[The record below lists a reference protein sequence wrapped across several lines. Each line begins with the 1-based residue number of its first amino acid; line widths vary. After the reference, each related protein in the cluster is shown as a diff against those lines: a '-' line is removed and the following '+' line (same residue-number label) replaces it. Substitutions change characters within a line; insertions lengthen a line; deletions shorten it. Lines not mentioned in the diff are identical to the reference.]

1 MKKHTQRLFII
12 EIVLAVLILV
22 IAFSVSNLIFI
33 RSMAQHQENQAI
45 MRISEEMILIS
56 EDIKSLN
63 FTNSITKDTEIYYDA
78 NGIKQENESIYTLI
92 ITLDSKE
99 SFISYHLDLYNRSSE
114 KLLSWDIVKV
124 VE

>member
-1 MKKHTQRLFII
+1 MKKNTQRLFII

-22 IAFSVSNLIFI
+22 ITFSISNLIFI

-56 EDIKSLN
+56 EDIKSQSL
-63 FTNSITKDTEIYYDA
+63 TNNITKDTEIYYDA
-78 NGIKQENESIYTLI
+78 NGIIQENESIYTLK
-92 ITLDSKE
+92 ITLNSKE
-99 SFISYHLDLYNRSSE
+99 SFISYRLDLYNKNNE

>member
-1 MKKHTQRLFII
+1 MKKNTQRLFII

-22 IAFSVSNLIFI
+22 ITFSISNLIFI

-56 EDIKSLN
+56 EDIKSQSL
-63 FTNSITKDTEIYYDA
+63 TNNITKDTEIYYDA
-78 NGIKQENESIYTLI
+78 NGIIQENESIYTLK

-99 SFISYHLDLYNRSSE
+99 SFISYHLDLYNKNNE

>member
-1 MKKHTQRLFII
+1 MKKNTQRLFII

-22 IAFSVSNLIFI
+22 ITFSISNLIFI

-56 EDIKSLN
+56 EDIKSQSL
-63 FTNSITKDTEIYYDA
+63 TNNITKDTEIYYDA
-78 NGIKQENESIYTLI
+78 NGIIQENESIYTLK
-92 ITLDSKE
+92 ITLNSKE
-99 SFISYHLDLYNRSSE
+99 SFISYRLDLYNKNNE
-114 KLLSWDIVKV
+114 KLLSWNIVKV

>member
-1 MKKHTQRLFII
+1 MKKNTQRLFII

-22 IAFSVSNLIFI
+22 ITFSISNLIFI

>member
-1 MKKHTQRLFII
+1 MKKNTQRLFII

-22 IAFSVSNLIFI
+22 ITFNISNLIFI

-56 EDIKSLN
+56 EDIKSQSL
-63 FTNSITKDTEIYYDA
+63 TNNITKDTEIYYDA
-78 NGIKQENESIYTLI
+78 NGIIQENESIYTLK
-92 ITLDSKE
+92 ITLNSKE
-99 SFISYHLDLYNRSSE
+99 SFISYRLDLYNKNNE

>member
-1 MKKHTQRLFII
+1 MKKNTQRLFII

-22 IAFSVSNLIFI
+22 ITFSISNLIFI

-56 EDIKSLN
+56 EDIKSQSLTKN
-63 FTNSITKDTEIYYDA
+63 ITKDTEMYYDA
-78 NGIKQENESIYTLI
+78 NGIIQENESIYTLK

-99 SFISYHLDLYNRSSE
+99 SFISYRLDLYNKNNE

>member
-99 SFISYHLDLYNRSSE
+99 SFISYRLDLYNKNNE

>member
-22 IAFSVSNLIFI
+22 ITFSISNLIFI

>member
-1 MKKHTQRLFII
+1 MKKNTQRLFII
-12 EIVLAVLILV
+12 EIVLAVLILF
-22 IAFSVSNLIFI
+22 ITFSISNLIFI

-56 EDIKSLN
+56 EDIKSQSL
-63 FTNSITKDTEIYYDA
+63 TNNITKDTEIYYDA
-78 NGIKQENESIYTLI
+78 NGIIQENESIYTLK

-99 SFISYHLDLYNRSSE
+99 SFISYRLDLYNKNNE

>member
-1 MKKHTQRLFII
+1 MKKNTQRLFII

-22 IAFSVSNLIFI
+22 ITFSISNLIFI

-56 EDIKSLN
+56 EDIKSQSL
-63 FTNSITKDTEIYYDA
+63 TNNITKDTEIYYDA
-78 NGIKQENESIYTLI
+78 NGIKQENESIYTLK

-99 SFISYHLDLYNRSSE
+99 SFISYRLDLYNRNNE
-114 KLLSWDIVKV
+114 KLLSWNIVKV

>member
-1 MKKHTQRLFII
+1 MKKNTQRLFII

-22 IAFSVSNLIFI
+22 ITFSISNLIFI

-56 EDIKSLN
+56 EDIKSQSL
-63 FTNSITKDTEIYYDA
+63 TNNITKDTEIYYDA
-78 NGIKQENESIYTLI
+78 NGIIQENESIYTLK

>member
-22 IAFSVSNLIFI
+22 IAFSVSNFIFI

-78 NGIKQENESIYTLI
+78 NGIKQENESTYTLI

-114 KLLSWDIVKV
+114 KLLSWNIVKV

>member
-1 MKKHTQRLFII
+1 MKKNTQRLFII

-22 IAFSVSNLIFI
+22 ITFSISNLIFI

-56 EDIKSLN
+56 EDIKSQSL
-63 FTNSITKDTEIYYDA
+63 TNNITKDTEIYYDA
-78 NGIKQENESIYTLI
+78 NGIIQENESIYTLK

-99 SFISYHLDLYNRSSE
+99 SFISYRLDLYNKNNE

>member
-1 MKKHTQRLFII
+1 MKKNTHRLFII

-22 IAFSVSNLIFI
+22 ITFSISNLIFI
-33 RSMAQHQENQAI
+33 RSMAQHQENKAI

-56 EDIKSLN
+56 EDIKSQSL
-63 FTNSITKDTEIYYDA
+63 TNNITKDTELYYDA
-78 NGIKQENESIYTLI
+78 NGIKQENESIYTLK

-99 SFISYHLDLYNRSSE
+99 SFISYRLDLYNKNNE

>member
-1 MKKHTQRLFII
+1 MKKNTQRLFII

-22 IAFSVSNLIFI
+22 ITFSISNLIFI

-56 EDIKSLN
+56 EDIKSQSL
-63 FTNSITKDTEIYYDA
+63 TNNITKDTEIYYDA
-78 NGIKQENESIYTLI
+78 NGIIQENESIYTLK

-99 SFISYHLDLYNRSSE
+99 SFISYRLDLYNKNNE
-114 KLLSWDIVKV
+114 KLLSWNIVKV

>member
-1 MKKHTQRLFII
+1 MKKNTQRLFII
-12 EIVLAVLILV
+12 EIVLAILILV
-22 IAFSVSNLIFI
+22 ITFSISNLIFI

-56 EDIKSLN
+56 EDIKSQSL
-63 FTNSITKDTEIYYDA
+63 TNNITKDTEIYYDA
-78 NGIKQENESIYTLI
+78 NGIIQENESIYTLK

-99 SFISYHLDLYNRSSE
+99 SFISYRLDLYNKNNE

>member
-1 MKKHTQRLFII
+1 MKKNTQRLFII
-12 EIVLAVLILV
+12 EIVLAILILV
-22 IAFSVSNLIFI
+22 ITFSISNLIFI

-56 EDIKSLN
+56 EDIKSQSL
-63 FTNSITKDTEIYYDA
+63 TNNITKDTEIYYDA
-78 NGIKQENESIYTLI
+78 NGIIQENESIYTLK

-99 SFISYHLDLYNRSSE
+99 SFISYHLDLYNKNNE

>member
-1 MKKHTQRLFII
+1 MKKNTQRLFII

-22 IAFSVSNLIFI
+22 ITFSISNLIFI

-63 FTNSITKDTEIYYDA
+63 FTNNITKDTEIYYDA
-78 NGIKQENESIYTLI
+78 NGIIQENESIYTLK

-99 SFISYHLDLYNRSSE
+99 SFISYRLDLYNKNNE

>member
-1 MKKHTQRLFII
+1 MKKNTQRLFII

-22 IAFSVSNLIFI
+22 ITFSISNLIFI

-56 EDIKSLN
+56 EDIKSQSL
-63 FTNSITKDTEIYYDA
+63 TNNITKDTEIYYDA
-78 NGIKQENESIYTLI
+78 YGIIQENESIYTLK

-99 SFISYHLDLYNRSSE
+99 SFISYRLDLYNKNNE
-114 KLLSWDIVKV
+114 KLLSWNIVKV

>member
-1 MKKHTQRLFII
+1 
-12 EIVLAVLILV
+12 
-22 IAFSVSNLIFI
+22 
-33 RSMAQHQENQAI
+33 MAQHQENQAI

-56 EDIKSLN
+56 EDIKSQSL
-63 FTNSITKDTEIYYDA
+63 TNNITKDTEIYYDA
-78 NGIKQENESIYTLI
+78 NGIIQENESIYTLK

-99 SFISYHLDLYNRSSE
+99 SFISYRLDLYNKNNE

>member
-1 MKKHTQRLFII
+1 MKKNTQRLFII

-22 IAFSVSNLIFI
+22 ITFSISNLIFI

-56 EDIKSLN
+56 EDIKSQSL
-63 FTNSITKDTEIYYDA
+63 TNNITKDTEIYYDA
-78 NGIKQENESIYTLI
+78 NGIIQENESIYTLK

-99 SFISYHLDLYNRSSE
+99 SFISYRLDLYNKNNE
-114 KLLSWDIVKV
+114 MLLSWNIVKV

>member
-1 MKKHTQRLFII
+1 MRKNTQRLFII

-22 IAFSVSNLIFI
+22 IAFSVSNFIFI

-78 NGIKQENESIYTLI
+78 NGIKQENESIYTLK

-99 SFISYHLDLYNRSSE
+99 SFISYRLDLYNRNNE
-114 KLLSWDIVKV
+114 KLLSWDFVKV

>member
-1 MKKHTQRLFII
+1 MKKNTQRLFII

-22 IAFSVSNLIFI
+22 ITFSISNLIFI

-45 MRISEEMILIS
+45 MRISEEMILIF
-56 EDIKSLN
+56 EDIKSQSL
-63 FTNSITKDTEIYYDA
+63 TNNITKDTEIYYDA
-78 NGIKQENESIYTLI
+78 NGIIQENESIYTLK

-99 SFISYHLDLYNRSSE
+99 SFISYRLDLYNKNNE

>member
-1 MKKHTQRLFII
+1 MKKNTQRLFII

-22 IAFSVSNLIFI
+22 ITFSISNLIFI

-56 EDIKSLN
+56 EDIKSQSL
-63 FTNSITKDTEIYYDA
+63 TNNITKDTEIYYDA
-78 NGIKQENESIYTLI
+78 YGIIQENESIYTLK

-99 SFISYHLDLYNRSSE
+99 SFISYRLDLYNKNNE

>member
-1 MKKHTQRLFII
+1 MKKNTQRLFII

-22 IAFSVSNLIFI
+22 ITFSISNLIFI

-56 EDIKSLN
+56 EDIKSQSL
-63 FTNSITKDTEIYYDA
+63 TNNITKDTEIYYDA
-78 NGIKQENESIYTLI
+78 NGIKQENESIYTLK

-99 SFISYHLDLYNRSSE
+99 SFISYRLDLYNKNNE

>member
-1 MKKHTQRLFII
+1 MKKNTQRLFII
-12 EIVLAVLILV
+12 EIVLAILILV
-22 IAFSVSNLIFI
+22 ITFSISNLIFI

-56 EDIKSLN
+56 EDIKSQSL
-63 FTNSITKDTEIYYDA
+63 TNNITKDTEIYYDA
-78 NGIKQENESIYTLI
+78 NGIIQENESIYTLK

-99 SFISYHLDLYNRSSE
+99 SFISYRLDLYNKNNE
-114 KLLSWDIVKV
+114 KLLSWNIVKV

>member
-1 MKKHTQRLFII
+1 MKKNTQRLFII
-12 EIVLAVLILV
+12 EIVLVVLILV
-22 IAFSVSNLIFI
+22 ITFSISNLIFI

-63 FTNSITKDTEIYYDA
+63 FTNNITKDTDIYYDA
-78 NGIKQENESIYTLI
+78 NGIKQENESIYTLK

-99 SFISYHLDLYNRSSE
+99 SFISYRLDLYNKNNE

>member
-1 MKKHTQRLFII
+1 MKKNTQRLFII

-22 IAFSVSNLIFI
+22 ITFSISNLIFI

-56 EDIKSLN
+56 EDIKSQSL
-63 FTNSITKDTEIYYDA
+63 TNNITKDTEIYYDA
-78 NGIKQENESIYTLI
+78 NGIIQENESIYTLK

-99 SFISYHLDLYNRSSE
+99 SFISYRLDLYNRNNE

>member
-1 MKKHTQRLFII
+1 MKKNTQRLFII

-22 IAFSVSNLIFI
+22 ITFSISNLIFV

-63 FTNSITKDTEIYYDA
+63 FTNNITKDTEIYYDA
-78 NGIKQENESIYTLI
+78 NGILQENESIYTLK

-99 SFISYHLDLYNRSSE
+99 SFISYRLDLYNKNNE

>member
-1 MKKHTQRLFII
+1 MKKNTQRLFII

-22 IAFSVSNLIFI
+22 ITFSISNLIFI

-63 FTNSITKDTEIYYDA
+63 FTNNITKDTDIYYDA
-78 NGIKQENESIYTLI
+78 NGIKQENESIYTLK

-99 SFISYHLDLYNRSSE
+99 SFISYRLDLYNKNNE